1 MFNLFLISIGNAEF
15 ATIIVA
21 SQEIA
26 ASTAQ
31 LVAASRVKANSIKS
45 VKLHSLLKS
54 SKNVTKSTG
63 DVIGITKNCINLLN
77 QEQNEA
83 RLEEE
88 LQKLTIHNAKKVE
101 MECQLS
107 IIRLE
112 DELVKERLKLAQL
125 RKIHYHLTE

>member
-1 MFNLFLISIGNAEF
+1 MI
-15 ATIIVA
+15 AT
-21 SQEIA
+21 
-26 ASTAQ
+26 T
-31 LVAASRVKANSIKS
+31 R
-45 VKLHSLLKS
+45 
-54 SKNVTKSTG
+54 
-63 DVIGITKNCINLLN
+63 NCINLLN
-77 QEQNEA
+77 QEQDEA

-101 MECQLS
+101 MECQLN

>member
-1 MFNLFLISIGNAEF
+1 MLTGKSDF
-15 ATIIVA
+15 ANIIVA

-31 LVAASRVKANSIKS
+31 LTAASRVKANMKS
-45 VKLHSLLKS
+45 SKLSSLLKS
-54 SKNVTKSTG
+54 SKNVTRSTTE
-63 DVIGITKNCINLLN
+63 VISTTKNCINLLN
-77 QEQNEA
+77 QDQNEQ

-101 MECQLS
+101 MECQLN
-107 IIRLE
+107 IIKLE
-112 DELVKERLKLAQL
+112 DELTKERLKLAHL